1 LTDLAEET
9 LKIII
14 PTAGYGTRLR
24 PHTWSKPKPLVSA
37 AGKAVLDHM
46 LEILA
51 TAQEAERLEFVF
63 IIGYLG
69 DQIEAYVKE
78 HYPQYKAA
86 YVEQAER
93 RGQSHA
99 LAMARQYISGPTIV
113 VFVDTLIDTDLSFL
127 RDEPDQA
134 VAWVKPVEDPRRFG
148 VAVVDEDGY
157 VERLIEKPEDVSNNL
172 AVVGCYY
179 FPRGEDL
186 LAAVDE
192 QLAGDIQTK
201 GEYYLVDAINLML
214 GKGLRM
220 RTQQVEVWLD
230 AGVPATVL
238 ETNRYLLDHGRDNTD
253 QVPAREGVEIV
264 PPVYIAPDAHIEAS
278 TIGPHVSVGAG
289 CQVKGSQVKD
299 TVLEPGA
306 QVIGSTLHGS
316 LVGAR
321 AEVRNIE
328 GSLNVGDD
336 CQIEGD

>member
-1 LTDLAEET
+1 MTDLAEET

-289 CQVKGSQVKD
+289 CHIEGSHIRD
-299 TVLEPGA
+299 SVLEPGA
-306 QVIGSTLHGS
+306 RVIDSTLHAS

-321 AEVRNIE
+321 AEVRNIA